1 MAIPLVSRCRS
12 YYLAYERRRISGRRF
27 SLDPK
32 SNVREL
38 EPLRRY

>member
-1 MAIPLVSRCRS
+1 MPIPLVSRSR
-12 YYLAYERRRISGRRF
+12 YYPAYERRRISGRCF

-32 SNVREL
+32 SDVREP

>member
-1 MAIPLVSRCRS
+1 MPIPLVSRCR
-12 YYLAYERRRISGRRF
+12 YYPAYERRRISGRRF

-32 SNVREL
+32 SNVGEP

>member
-1 MAIPLVSRCRS
+1 MPIPLVSRCR
-12 YYLAYERRRISGRRF
+12 YYLASERRRISARRF

-32 SNVREL
+32 SNVREP